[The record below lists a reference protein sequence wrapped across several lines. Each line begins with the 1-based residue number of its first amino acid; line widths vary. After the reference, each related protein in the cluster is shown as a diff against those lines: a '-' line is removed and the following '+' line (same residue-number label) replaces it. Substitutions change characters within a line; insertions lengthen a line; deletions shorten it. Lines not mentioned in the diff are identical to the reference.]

1 MDRNFK
7 GIWIPKEIWL
17 SENLSILEKILL
29 VEIDSLEDEEKGCFA
44 SNKYFADFFKLTNG
58 RISQIINNL
67 NKKKYISIDYEYNG
81 KEIEKRI
88 LRINR
93 PPYPEVFNKLN
104 RYLENDD
111 RGVKFSKEGYL
122 ENAKDN
128 NIYINNII
136 DNKKKII
143 IKEKFE
149 TFWKAYPKKLNRA
162 KALTWFEKHLPDDE
176 TFNTIM
182 IKLEMFKNTDQW
194 QKDNGQYIPYATTW
208 LNQKR
213 WEDEIESEQEDLNY
227 YHEEGCVQFGRR
239 RC

>member
-136 DNKKKII
+136 DNKKKNIQ
-143 IKEKFE
+143 KEKYGE
-149 TFWKAYPKKLNRA
+149 
-162 KALTWFEKHLPDDE
+162 
-176 TFNTIM
+176 
-182 IKLEMFKNTDQW
+182 FKNVLLTEEEYEKIKDRNMEQYIDKLSIYIESKGNKYKSHYATILNW
-194 QKDNGQYIPYATTW
+194 SRKEKEQKDNRPKTSREKMDEVFERF
-208 LNQKR
+208 LNAKD
-213 WEDEIESEQEDLNY
+213 EDEE
-227 YHEEGCVQFGRR
+227 
-239 RC
+239 

>member
-17 SENLSILEKILL
+17 SEDLTILEKILL

-67 NKKKYISIDYEYNG
+67 NKKKYISIDYQYKG

-136 DNKKKII
+136 DNKKKNIQ
-143 IKEKFE
+143 KEKYGE
-149 TFWKAYPKKLNRA
+149 
-162 KALTWFEKHLPDDE
+162 
-176 TFNTIM
+176 
-182 IKLEMFKNTDQW
+182 FKNVLLTEEEYEKIKDKNMEQYIDKLSIYIESKGNKYKSHYATILNW
-194 QKDNGQYIPYATTW
+194 SRKEKEQKDNRPKTSREKMDEVFERF
-208 LNQKR
+208 LNAKD
-213 WEDEIESEQEDLNY
+213 EDEE
-227 YHEEGCVQFGRR
+227 
-239 RC
+239 

>member
-17 SENLSILEKILL
+17 SEDLTTLEKILL

-67 NKKKYISIDYEYNG
+67 NKKKYISIDYQYKG

-136 DNKKKII
+136 DNKKKNIQ
-143 IKEKFE
+143 KEKYGE
-149 TFWKAYPKKLNRA
+149 
-162 KALTWFEKHLPDDE
+162 
-176 TFNTIM
+176 
-182 IKLEMFKNTDQW
+182 FKNVLLTEEEYEKIKDKKMEQYIDKLSIYIESKGNKYKSHYATILNW
-194 QKDNGQYIPYATTW
+194 SRKEKEQKDNRPKTSREKMDEVFERF
-208 LNQKR
+208 LNAKD
-213 WEDEIESEQEDLNY
+213 EDEE
-227 YHEEGCVQFGRR
+227 
-239 RC
+239 

>member
-17 SENLSILEKILL
+17 SENLTILEKILL

-44 SNKYFADFFKLTNG
+44 SNKYFSNFFKLTNG
-58 RISQIINNL
+58 RISQIINDL
-67 NKKKYISIDYEYNG
+67 NKKKYISIDYQYKG

-111 RGVKFSKEGYL
+111 GGIKFSKEGYL

-128 NIYINNII
+128 NIYTNNII
-136 DNKKKII
+136 DNKKKNIQ
-143 IKEKFE
+143 KEKYGE
-149 TFWKAYPKKLNRA
+149 
-162 KALTWFEKHLPDDE
+162 
-176 TFNTIM
+176 
-182 IKLEMFKNTDQW
+182 FKNVLLTEEEYEKIKDKNMEQFIDKLSIYIESKGNKYKSHYATILNW
-194 QKDNGQYIPYATTW
+194 SRKEKEQKDNRPKTSREKMDEVFERF
-208 LNQKR
+208 LNAKD
-213 WEDEIESEQEDLNY
+213 EDEE
-227 YHEEGCVQFGRR
+227 
-239 RC
+239 

>member
-17 SENLSILEKILL
+17 SENLTILEKILL

-44 SNKYFADFFKLTNG
+44 SNKYFSNFFKLTNG

-67 NKKKYISIDYEYNG
+67 NKKKYISIDYQYKG

-111 RGVKFSKEGYL
+111 GGIKFSKEGYL

-128 NIYINNII
+128 NIYTNNII
-136 DNKKKII
+136 DNKKKNIQ
-143 IKEKFE
+143 KEKYGEFE
-149 TFWKAYPKKLNRA
+149 NVLLTKEEYEKIKNNNLEKYINKLSIYIESKGTKYKSHYATILNWSR
-162 KALTWFEKHLPDDE
+162 KEKE
-176 TFNTIM
+176 
-182 IKLEMFKNTDQW
+182 
-194 QKDNGQYIPYATTW
+194 QKDNRPKTSREKMDEVFERF
-208 LNQKR
+208 LNAKD
-213 WEDEIESEQEDLNY
+213 EDEE
-227 YHEEGCVQFGRR
+227 
-239 RC
+239 

>member
-136 DNKKKII
+136 DNKKKNIQ
-143 IKEKFE
+143 KEKYGE
-149 TFWKAYPKKLNRA
+149 
-162 KALTWFEKHLPDDE
+162 
-176 TFNTIM
+176 
-182 IKLEMFKNTDQW
+182 FKNVLLTEEEYEKI
-194 QKDNGQYIPYATTW
+194 KDKNMEQFIDKLSIYIESKGNKYKSHYATI
-208 LNQKR
+208 LNWSRKEKEQKNNR
-213 WEDEIESEQEDLNY
+213 PKTSREKMDEVFERFLNAKDEDEK
-227 YHEEGCVQFGRR
+227 
-239 RC
+239 

>member
-136 DNKKKII
+136 DNKKKNIQ
-143 IKEKFE
+143 KEKYGE
-149 TFWKAYPKKLNRA
+149 
-162 KALTWFEKHLPDDE
+162 
-176 TFNTIM
+176 
-182 IKLEMFKNTDQW
+182 FKNVLLTEEEYEKIKDKNMEQYIDKLSIYIESKGNKYKSHYATILNW
-194 QKDNGQYIPYATTW
+194 SRKEKEQKDNRPKTSREKMDEVFERF
-208 LNQKR
+208 LNAKD
-213 WEDEIESEQEDLNY
+213 EDEK
-227 YHEEGCVQFGRR
+227 
-239 RC
+239 

>member
-17 SENLSILEKILL
+17 SENLTILEKILL

-44 SNKYFADFFKLTNG
+44 SNKYFSNFFKLTNG
-58 RISQIINNL
+58 RISQIINDL
-67 NKKKYISIDYEYNG
+67 SKKKYISIDYQYKG

-111 RGVKFSKEGYL
+111 GGIKFSKGGYL

-136 DNKKKII
+136 DNKKKNIQ
-143 IKEKFE
+143 KEKYGE
-149 TFWKAYPKKLNRA
+149 
-162 KALTWFEKHLPDDE
+162 
-176 TFNTIM
+176 
-182 IKLEMFKNTDQW
+182 FKNVLLTEEEYEKIKDKNMEQYIDKLSIYIESKGNKYKSHYATILNW
-194 QKDNGQYIPYATTW
+194 SRKEKEQKDNRPKTSREKMDEVFERF
-208 LNQKR
+208 LNAKD
-213 WEDEIESEQEDLNY
+213 EDEE
-227 YHEEGCVQFGRR
+227 
-239 RC
+239 

>member
-17 SENLSILEKILL
+17 SEDLTTLEKILL

-67 NKKKYISIDYEYNG
+67 NKKKYISIDYQYKG

-104 RYLENDD
+104 RHLENDD

-136 DNKKKII
+136 DNKKKNIQ
-143 IKEKFE
+143 KEKYGE
-149 TFWKAYPKKLNRA
+149 
-162 KALTWFEKHLPDDE
+162 
-176 TFNTIM
+176 
-182 IKLEMFKNTDQW
+182 FKNVLLTEEEYEKI
-194 QKDNGQYIPYATTW
+194 KDKKMEQYIDKLSIYIESKGNKYKSHYATI
-208 LNQKR
+208 LNWSRKEKEQNKK
-213 WEDEIESEQEDLNY
+213 ESGTFSTE
-227 YHEEGCVQFGRR
+227 GRR
-239 RC
+239 FFT